1 MVPRLL
7 ALVLAVAGGFQPQP
21 LRRQRLQLSAGGMR
35 PPREKGA
42 LGKRRARERLEKKM
56 REQGLEPP
64 APQQRVSTRTVA
76 PPAPA
81 GAPARAR
88 RRPPPRQRR
97 RPRRRAAASSAP
109 IGMPERW
116 RKVPV
121 CDRPNRWRE
130 GVSQE
135 ECDAAEDGR
144 PAPARSRRRRRWS
157 RRTQPVGSR
166 HDAGAAAVD
175 ELQGRRAAAHLA
187 PGLHR
192 GEPDQRRPPAPV
204 VVKYYSPQCK
214 ACLKIAAKYRRLAL
228 DLADDVD
235 CFEVDTVASRPL
247 VKFMNVTKVPS
258 IQIFDPA
265 GIVRLGDS
273 PCMPQD
279 FDRVRHKIDV
289 ARTSIKRRRKIHAWA
304 LRGPAAPVRAPH
316 VLRATRSAL
325 GVAVSGSGSA
335 RPTARLSNDDLATF
349 MDTTDEWIS
358 QRTGIRA
365 RRVLSPDESL
375 AQLSA
380 DAGTSAE
387 SAASTEDVGLVILA
401 TSSPDDLFGDA
412 TAVAKACGCA
422 NAVAFDLTAACS
434 GFLFDRG
441 RNSDG
446 KGRCDLSCEGT
457 RSARPLAE
465 TGIVVAEESAYGPI
479 AMNGNKVYVFATK
492 RVPEVI
498 LEALDHA
505 GLGVDDVDWLLLHQA
520 NVRIMEAAAKR
531 LGIPMDKV
539 LVSLDEC
546 GNTSAGSI
554 PIALDD
560 AIGQG
565 KVQQGDVAH

>member
-1 MVPRLL
+1 MQ
-7 ALVLAVAGGFQPQP
+7 ALVA
-21 LRRQRLQLSAGGMR
+21 
-35 PPREKGA
+35 A
-42 LGKRRARERLEKKM
+42 LLC
-56 REQGLEPP
+56 
-64 APQQRVSTRTVA
+64 
-76 PPAPA
+76 
-81 GAPARAR
+81 
-88 RRPPPRQRR
+88 
-97 RPRRRAAASSAP
+97 AA
-109 IGMPERW
+109 
-116 RKVPV
+116 
-121 CDRPNRWRE
+121 
-130 GVSQE
+130 
-135 ECDAAEDGR
+135 
-144 PAPARSRRRRRWS
+144 
-157 RRTQPVGSR
+157 TQ
-166 HDAGAAAVD
+166 
-175 ELQGRRAAAHLA
+175 
-187 PGLHR
+187 
-192 GEPDQRRPPAPV
+192 
-204 VVKYYSPQCK
+204 
-214 ACLKIAAKYRRLAL
+214 
-228 DLADDVD
+228 
-235 CFEVDTVASRPL
+235 
-247 VKFMNVTKVPS
+247 
-258 IQIFDPA
+258 
-265 GIVRLGDS
+265 
-273 PCMPQD
+273 
-279 FDRVRHKIDV
+279 
-289 ARTSIKRRRKIHAWA
+289 A

-365 RRVLSPDESL
+365 RRVLAPDESL

-380 DAGTSAE
+380 DAGTKALE
-387 SAASTEDVGLVILA
+387 SAGVDPEDVGLVILA

-434 GFLFDRG
+434 GFLFSLVTAAQFVESGAYDKVLVVGSDALSRWVDWEDRG
-441 RNSDG
+441 VCILFGDGAGAVVVEGAAEGAASGLLGWAMHSDG

-565 KVQQGDVAH
+565 KVQRGDVVACAGFGAGLSWGAAIFKWAGPQAH

>member
-1 MVPRLL
+1 MQALL
-7 ALVLAVAGGFQPQP
+7 A
-21 LRRQRLQLSAGGMR
+21 
-35 PPREKGA
+35 A
-42 LGKRRARERLEKKM
+42 LIC
-56 REQGLEPP
+56 
-64 APQQRVSTRTVA
+64 
-76 PPAPA
+76 
-81 GAPARAR
+81 
-88 RRPPPRQRR
+88 
-97 RPRRRAAASSAP
+97 AAA
-109 IGMPERW
+109 
-116 RKVPV
+116 
-121 CDRPNRWRE
+121 
-130 GVSQE
+130 Q
-135 ECDAAEDGR
+135 
-144 PAPARSRRRRRWS
+144 
-157 RRTQPVGSR
+157 
-166 HDAGAAAVD
+166 
-175 ELQGRRAAAHLA
+175 
-187 PGLHR
+187 
-192 GEPDQRRPPAPV
+192 
-204 VVKYYSPQCK
+204 
-214 ACLKIAAKYRRLAL
+214 
-228 DLADDVD
+228 
-235 CFEVDTVASRPL
+235 
-247 VKFMNVTKVPS
+247 
-258 IQIFDPA
+258 
-265 GIVRLGDS
+265 
-273 PCMPQD
+273 
-279 FDRVRHKIDV
+279 
-289 ARTSIKRRRKIHAWA
+289 A
-304 LRGPAAPVRAPH
+304 LRGPAAPVRAPQ

-365 RRVLSPDESL
+365 RRVLAPD
-375 AQLSA
+375 
-380 DAGTSAE
+380 D
-387 SAASTEDVGLVILA
+387 
-401 TSSPDDLFGDA
+401 PDDLFGDA

-434 GFLFDRG
+434 GFLFSLVTAAQFVESGAYDKVLVVGSDALSRWVDWEDRG
-441 RNSDG
+441 VCILFGDGAGAVVVEGAAEGAASGLLGWAMHSDG

-565 KVQQGDVAH
+565 KVQQGDVVACAGFGAGLSWGAAIFKWAGPQAH

>member
-81 GAPARAR
+81 GAR
-88 RRPPPRQRR
+88 RRRR
-97 RPRRRAAASSAP
+97 RRRRAARGGGGAAALEGAP
-109 IGMPERW
+109 ISMPERW

-135 ECDAAEDGR
+135 ECDAAAGR
-144 PAPARSRRRRRWS
+144 PTRKKAASMVPGELSPSDLGTTPAAPPSTNYKDVVPQLISLQDFIEANQISDVRRR
-157 RRTQPVGSR
+157 
-166 HDAGAAAVD
+166 
-175 ELQGRRAAAHLA
+175 L
-187 PGLHR
+187 
-192 GEPDQRRPPAPV
+192 V

-289 ARTSIKRRRKIHAWA
+289 ARTSIKRRRKIHAW
-304 LRGPAAPVRAPH
+304 V
-316 VLRATRSAL
+316 
-325 GVAVSGSGSA
+325 
-335 RPTARLSNDDLATF
+335 
-349 MDTTDEWIS
+349 
-358 QRTGIRA
+358 
-365 RRVLSPDESL
+365 
-375 AQLSA
+375 
-380 DAGTSAE
+380 GTSYGDELARINDE
-387 SAASTEDVGLVILA
+387 RRDV
-401 TSSPDDLFGDA
+401 P
-412 TAVAKACGCA
+412 
-422 NAVAFDLTAACS
+422 
-434 GFLFDRG
+434 RG
-441 RNSDG
+441 SR
-446 KGRCDLSCEGT
+446 T
-457 RSARPLAE
+457 
-465 TGIVVAEESAYGPI
+465 
-479 AMNGNKVYVFATK
+479 
-492 RVPEVI
+492 
-498 LEALDHA
+498 
-505 GLGVDDVDWLLLHQA
+505 
-520 NVRIMEAAAKR
+520 
-531 LGIPMDKV
+531 
-539 LVSLDEC
+539 
-546 GNTSAGSI
+546 
-554 PIALDD
+554 
-560 AIGQG
+560 
-565 KVQQGDVAH
+565 